1 MRKGADIKIR
11 QKEFR
16 GLVAEGNNTT
26 LTWPI
31 AKSHRIRSGKVV
43 PVTSDTRITFPLLKD
58 NLFQSFANLGKNG
71 EPTEKSILTWVNQH
85 GLLRE
90 KEMPEFETVETRV
103 SQPREKKPEPVS
115 ITVREFRTEVR
126 TAYQLVTLYRDI
138 RARDAEA
145 VISRYMKPPT
155 LWADASLSP
164 VDQHFLIAL
173 EDASKEYQVSIDQAG
188 ERRRADLAQIPG
200 VNVEAMYLHDG
211 LGVLIHC
218 VNRRLLNVRPWLE
231 WNWWDRPPKGSISLG
246 LERWLVCPD
255 LLSAMYLQ
263 FYLLVT
269 DKKPMGICAN
279 PNCRMPFPAVPKHK
293 KFCRDGCRSTGR
305 NHPH

>member
-1 MRKGADIKIR
+1 MH

-26 LTWPI
+26 LPWPV
-31 AKSHRIRSGKVV
+31 AKSHRVGSGKVV

-58 NLFQSFANLGKNG
+58 DLFLSFANLGKNG
-71 EPTEKSILTWVNQH
+71 EPSENSILTWVNQH

-90 KEMPEFETVETRV
+90 KEMPQFETVETRV
-103 SQPREKKPEPVS
+103 SQPREKMSEPVS
-115 ITVREFRTEVR
+115 ITLREFRTEVR

-138 RARDAEA
+138 RVRDAEA
-145 VISRYMKPPT
+145 VISRYIKPPAF
-155 LWADASLSP
+155 WADASLSP
-164 VDQHFLIAL
+164 IDQHFLNTL

-188 ERRRADLAQIPG
+188 ERRRADLAQMPG

-211 LGVLIHC
+211 LGVLIRC
-218 VNRRLLNVRPWLE
+218 VNRRLWNVRPWLE
-231 WNWWDRPPKGSISLG
+231 WNWWDRPPQGSISLG

-269 DKKPMGICAN
+269 DKRPMRICAN
-279 PNCRMPFPAVPKHK
+279 PKCRMPFPAVPKHK
-293 KFCRDGCRSTGR
+293 KFCRSGCRSTGR
-305 NHPH
+305 NYPH